1 MPTWRIDVCAV
12 GNRDKFTQSEYYRK
26 LQSFI
31 NNQNL
36 IDYLD
41 KNDLEL
47 VFYPHFEIQRFLK
60 DFHSVSPRVIIAS
73 FNDYDVQ
80 ELLMNSK
87 MLITGFGPVL
97 KTEDEVINYL
107 AEKVNDGFLVD
118 DMYKARAETFF
129 EIRDDN
135 NCERNFNAI
144 LSL

>member
-1 MPTWRIDVCAV
+1 MISLL
-12 GNRDKFTQSEYYRK
+12 NLSIIENSK
-26 LQSFI
+26 SFI

-87 MLITGFGPVL
+87 MLITDFSSVFFDFAYMG
-97 KTEDEVINYL
+97 KTNSL
-107 AEKVNDGFLVD
+107 
-118 DMYKARAETFF
+118 
-129 EIRDDN
+129 
-135 NCERNFNAI
+135 
-144 LSL
+144 LSI